1 MLIYI
6 VVTVLLLYLSYY
18 YDISGKRVGRDGW
31 YNAVLVF
38 LILIAGLRW
47 RVGTDTIA
55 YLARFYHIYPTL
67 ENFAIS
73 EYGLGQDPFY
83 ALINVIVKTLGGR
96 FYMVQIIQATIVNV
110 LVFKYIKRHSK
121 YIFTCVLFYFF
132 INYLNYN
139 METMRASIS
148 IAICLFGNDYIM
160 EKKWLKGYLLYI
172 IACLFHYQTLVIL
185 LLPSLYRIRFNKY
198 GIMLF
203 VAAFVTGF
211 FLKSIIEDYM
221 FLLGG
226 NEILEE
232 KVEDKIYSDRWGDQ
246 RGNLNYFIGVILI
259 KIVYPI
265 TAFLIIRKYSKK
277 QDIIRLEPFV
287 ILCVMFVFIQ
297 LNISIAFRYVYYFE
311 IYFAIIYSEVF
322 ANLLPWLLHKKRQ
335 FVVSL
340 LFFFPVLLYHFN
352 IRYSSHLY
360 HPYTSVIEMSVDQE
374 KERALQ
380 YKFIYSPPNRNEY

>member
-139 METMRASIS
+139 METMRGSILKRWRIS
-148 IAICLFGNDYIM
+148 V
-160 EKKWLKGYLLYI
+160 KKK
-172 IACLFHYQTLVIL
+172 A
-185 LLPSLYRIRFNKY
+185 
-198 GIMLF
+198 
-203 VAAFVTGF
+203 
-211 FLKSIIEDYM
+211 
-221 FLLGG
+221 
-226 NEILEE
+226 
-232 KVEDKIYSDRWGDQ
+232 
-246 RGNLNYFIGVILI
+246 
-259 KIVYPI
+259 
-265 TAFLIIRKYSKK
+265 
-277 QDIIRLEPFV
+277 
-287 ILCVMFVFIQ
+287 
-297 LNISIAFRYVYYFE
+297 
-311 IYFAIIYSEVF
+311 
-322 ANLLPWLLHKKRQ
+322 
-335 FVVSL
+335 
-340 LFFFPVLLYHFN
+340 
-352 IRYSSHLY
+352 
-360 HPYTSVIEMSVDQE
+360 
-374 KERALQ
+374 
-380 YKFIYSPPNRNEY
+380 

>member
-1 MLIYI
+1 MWVYI
-6 VVTVLLLYLSYY
+6 VVVILLLFLSFN
-18 YDISGKRVGRDGW
+18 YDISGKRAGRDGW

-55 YLARFYHIYPTL
+55 YLARFYHQYPTL
-67 ENFAIS
+67 DNFSIS
-73 EYGLGQDPFY
+73 NYGLGQDPFY

-139 METMRASIS
+139 METMRGSIS
-148 IAICLFGNDYIM
+148 IAICLFGYDYIM

-185 LLPSLYRIRFNKY
+185 LLPSLFWIRFNKY

-203 VAAFVTGF
+203 VVAFVTGF

-232 KVEDKIYSDRWGDQ
+232 KVEDKIYSDRWGEQ
-246 RGNLNYFIGVILI
+246 QGNLNYFIGVILI

-265 TAFLIIRKYSKK
+265 TAFLIIRKYSNNQNVK
-277 QDIIRLEPFV
+277 RLEPFV
-287 ILCVMFVFIQ
+287 ILCIMFVFIQ
-297 LNISIAFRYVYYFE
+297 LNINIAFRYVYYFE
-311 IYFAIIYSEVF
+311 VYFAIIYSEVF
-322 ANLLPWLLHKKRQ
+322 ANFFPWVLHKKKH
-335 FVVSL
+335 FAFSL
-340 LFFFPVLLYHFN
+340 LIFFPILFYHGYTKL
-352 IRYSSHLY
+352 RTHKY
-360 HPYTSVIEMSVDQE
+360 HPYTSVIEMSVDRE
-374 KERALQ
+374 KENAFQ
-380 YKFIYSPPNRNEY
+380 YRFNYTPPNRNEY